1 MLNKRKEDPSM
12 AFFLLM
18 ALASIPLFLA
28 ASLLFYSRSVN
39 TKSFSI
45 FLFLISLW
53 QMGIAVLYS
62 QDVFTITV
70 IDWLFRFFR
79 SGPIFLMPV
88 MYILGVLMVKQNPE
102 LAAFRKIFRMKWFVI
117 LIAIS
122 TIVYLVNFTVAGING
137 YESVQDG
144 MYSPEHMMPLYG
156 ELNITFMINTLLVI
170 TNTFLFA
177 IAASR
182 IQTRTLK
189 TFYLQISIGSIF
201 IFINGVLSAFSPL
214 PLYFS
219 SFNSIIIAIL
229 LFLSYVRMQSG
240 MLIQA
245 NDHLARQ
252 RTLLEKIMDINPNYL
267 AVIDQNNQIIR
278 LNDSICELLSVSKE
292 QLTHQDLSA
301 LLAIRELNPE
311 QDRMLTRSGEL
322 RYVKWSF
329 ETIELDDR
337 EVYTLF
343 IGVDYTEQKQN
354 ERLLLESEKSKVV
367 GELAASIAHE
377 IRNPLTTVRGLIQLA
392 KEKTEDPKL
401 ENIILN
407 EIDRIVEVLKELLLL
422 ARPEA
427 KDEQEENKEIINVAE
442 ELENIH
448 FLYQSVAIKENK
460 VIAIENLLKSNGLIN
475 IQKSHFKQIMIN
487 FLKNSLE
494 ATVPESKIKIKVDL
508 TGENIRIRIIDN
520 GKGIAKSRLSR
531 IGEPYYTNKEKGTGI
546 GMAVCFKL
554 IRDNHGDIK
563 VNSKMNWGTTIT
575 VMFPKASLGNQVNQS
590 I

>member
-1 MLNKRKEDPSM
+1 M

-28 ASLLFYSRSVN
+28 VSLLFYSRSVN

-62 QDVFTITV
+62 QDVFSLNV

-88 MYILGVLMVKQNPE
+88 MYILGVIMVKQSPE
-102 LAAFRKIFRMKWFVI
+102 LAAFRKVFKMKWFVI
-117 LIAIS
+117 LMVIS
-122 TIVYLVNFTVAGING
+122 TIVYLINFTNAGIDG
-137 YESVQDG
+137 YEFVQDG
-144 MYSPEHMMPLYG
+144 MYSPEHLMPLYG
-156 ELNITFMINTLLVI
+156 ALNVTFMINTLLVI
-170 TNTFLFA
+170 TNTILFA
-177 IAASR
+177 IAASGIR
-182 IQTRTLK
+182 TRTLK
-189 TFYLQISIGSIF
+189 IFYLHISIGAIF
-201 IFINGVLSAFSPL
+201 IFLNGVLSAFSPL

-267 AVIDQNNQIIR
+267 AVIDQNNRIIR
-278 LNDSICELLSVSKE
+278 LNDSICRLLSVSKE

-301 LLAIRELNPE
+301 LMAIRELNPK
-311 QDRMLTRSGEL
+311 QDRMLTRSGEI
-322 RYVKWSF
+322 RYIKWSF
-329 ETIELDDR
+329 EALELDSR

-343 IGVDYTEQKQN
+343 IGVDFTEQKNN
-354 ERLLLESEKSKVV
+354 EKLLLDSEKSKVV

-392 KEKTEDPKL
+392 KEKTDDPKL
-401 ENIILN
+401 ENIILE

-422 ARPEA
+422 ARPGTESP
-427 KDEQEENKEIINVAE
+427 ENGHKEIINVAE

-448 FLYQSVAIKENK
+448 FLYQSVAIRENK
-460 VIAIENLLKSNGLIN
+460 FISIQNLLTSNGLIH

-494 ATVPESKIKIKVDL
+494 ATVPESKIKIKVDSPD
-508 TGENIRIRIIDN
+508 GQIRIRIIDN

-531 IGEPYYTNKEKGTGI
+531 IGEPYYTTKEKGTGI

-554 IRDNHGDIK
+554 IKDHDGDIK
-563 VNSKMNWGTTIT
+563 VNSKINWGTTIT
-575 VMFPKASLGNQVNQS
+575 VTFPAASLGQPKTKA

>member
-1 MLNKRKEDPSM
+1 M

-18 ALASIPLFLA
+18 ALAGIPLFLA
-28 ASLLFYSRSVN
+28 ISLLFYSRSTN
-39 TKSFSI
+39 TKAFSV
-45 FLFLISLW
+45 FLLLISFW
-53 QMGIAVLYS
+53 QMGIAFLYS
-62 QDVFTITV
+62 QDVFSLTV
-70 IDWLFRFFR
+70 IDSFFRFFR
-79 SGPIFLMPV
+79 AGPIFLMPV
-88 MYILGVLMVKQNPE
+88 MYILGIIMVKQNPE
-102 LAAFRKIFRMKWFVI
+102 LTGFHKIFKIRGLIVLFVI
-117 LIAIS
+117 SMTAYVI
-122 TIVYLVNFTVAGING
+122 NFTDAGING
-137 YESVQDG
+137 YIFVQDG

-156 ELNITFMINTLLVI
+156 NLNITFMINILLII
-170 TNTFLFA
+170 TNTVLFA
-177 IAASR
+177 FAASR
-182 IQTRTLK
+182 IHNRILRI
-189 TFYLQISIGSIF
+189 FYLQIGIGAIF
-201 IFINGVLSAFSPL
+201 IFLNGVISGFTPL

-219 SFNSIIIAIL
+219 SFNSIIIALL
-229 LFLSYVRMQSG
+229 LFLAYVRMQSV

-245 NDHLARQ
+245 NGNLARQ

-278 LNDSICELLSVSKE
+278 LNDSICRLLSVTKD
-292 QLTHQDLSA
+292 QLTRQDLSA

-311 QDRMLTRSGEL
+311 KDRMLTRSGEI

-329 ETIELDDR
+329 ETIELDSQ

-343 IGVDYTEQKQN
+343 IGVDFTEQKQN
-354 ERLLLESEKSKVV
+354 EQLLLDSEKSKVV

-392 KEKTEDPKL
+392 KEKTDDPKL
-401 ENIILN
+401 ENIILD

-427 KDEQEENKEIINVAE
+427 KNEQEGYKEIINVAE

-448 FLYQSVAIKENK
+448 FLYQSVAIRENK
-460 VIAIENLLKSNGLIN
+460 FISIENLLTSNGLLD

-494 ATVPESKIKIKVDL
+494 ATVPESKIKIKVDSID
-508 TGENIRIRIIDN
+508 GKIRIRIIDN
-520 GKGIAKSRLSR
+520 GKGIPKSRLSR
-531 IGEPYYTNKEKGTGI
+531 IGEPYYTTKEKGTGI

-554 IRDNHGDIK
+554 IKDHHGEID
-563 VNSKMNWGTTIT
+563 VNSKVNWGTTIT
-575 VMFPKASLGNQVNQS
+575 VTFPAVLSSQVTEA